1 MTCTQKR
8 ERENERTRQSRSFS
22 LLRVCKAIGFFD
34 DEKCS
39 AYKKKELFF
48 TSKAHPAVIKND
60 MVK

>member
-22 LLRVCKAIGFFD
+22 CSGFAKRLDFS

-39 AYKKKELFF
+39 AHTKKELFF

>member
-22 LLRVCKAIGFFD
+22 CSGLQSDWIFD
-34 DEKCS
+34 DERCCV
-39 AYKKKELFF
+39 KKKNFF